1 MGMSS
6 HRLAVLAATVLL
18 IVTCA
23 GTAIWI
29 WKADLIDVGGTET
42 GQLAAQE
49 EQNTEPE
56 FLEEPQ
62 AIPAQPGRGMHAE
75 PDLIFVGQQ
84 EPAFEEAAP
93 EVSNPP
99 VRRPRSR
106 VAAHAEENASPLL
119 EFPETTKTE
128 SPNIPTEF
136 PKFAGQS
143 EPRVLNERQTQA
155 KRTAPANTAPAQQ
168 TNQPFFPEQSETAP
182 VREES
187 VFASD
192 TQPTLTQSRRFPT
205 SVAQVEA
212 QPVPEPRPDPEFKP
226 EFKTTALFDE
236 PKTIEPLEQP
246 KRPRTAARFNEV
258 PESAGS
264 LDLQKIDQ
272 QIAKGDIIAAH
283 RELSTAYWND
293 PAARAAIM
301 PRIEKTADAIYF
313 SPQPHFVEPY
323 VVQAGDRLQTIATKY
338 QLAWPYLASLNKVD
352 PKRIRAGQKLKVI
365 KGPLSAFVDLSD
377 FEITI
382 HAHGFFVKRY
392 QVGIGKDGAS
402 PLGKFTVLEKVEKPQ
417 YTDPKGKVIAGGH
430 PANPLGTH
438 WIDLGNSYG
447 IHGTIEPDSIGK
459 AESRGCVRMRNE
471 EVVEVYNFLVKGSE
485 VVIRQ

>member
-1 MGMSS
+1 MWMSS
-6 HRLAVLAATVLL
+6 HRLAVFAATVLL
-18 IVTCA
+18 VGTCA

-29 WKADLIDVGGTET
+29 WKADLLDVGGTET
-42 GQLAAQE
+42 GQLVAQE

-62 AIPAQPGRGMHAE
+62 ANPAQPNRAVHTD
-75 PDLIFVGQQ
+75 PNLIFVGQQ
-84 EPAFEEAAP
+84 EPAFEESPQEAT
-93 EVSNPP
+93 NPP
-99 VRRPRSR
+99 IRRPRSR
-106 VAAHAEENASPLL
+106 VAAHAEENAAPLL

-128 SPNIPTEF
+128 SHSIPAEF

-143 EPRVLNERQTQA
+143 EPRVLNDRQTQA
-155 KRTAPANTAPAQQ
+155 KRTAPAAAQPIQ
-168 TNQPFFPEQSETAP
+168 LANEPFFAEQPDAKP

-212 QPVPEPRPDPEFKP
+212 QPVPEPRPDPEFKAAP
-226 EFKTTALFDE
+226 QFNE
-236 PKTIEPLEQP
+236 PKTESFEQP

-301 PRIEKTADAIYF
+301 PRIEKTAEAIYF

-323 VVQAGDRLQTIATKY
+323 VVQSGDRLQTIATKY

-430 PANPLGTH
+430 PTNPLGTH

-471 EVVEVYNFLVKGSE
+471 EVLEVYNFLVKGSE